1 MTDTMDILVFK
12 TNILLEDDVKKV
24 TFMMNED
31 VRIKRWT
38 VDREDCD
45 KVLRVEANE
54 MLPDEIIE
62 LIKQAGYACEEL
74 TY

>member
-1 MTDTMDILVFK
+1 MSDAMDILVFK
-12 TNILLEDDVKKV
+12 TNILREDDVQKV
-24 TFMMNED
+24 TFTMNED

-45 KVLRVEANE
+45 KVLRVEADE
-54 MLPDEIIE
+54 ILPDEIIE
-62 LIKQAGYACEEL
+62 LIKNAGYACEEL

>member
-1 MTDTMDILVFK
+1 MNDPMDILVFK
-12 TNILLEDDVKKV
+12 TNILREDDVEKV

-62 LIKQAGYACEEL
+62 LIRQAGYACEEL

>member
-1 MTDTMDILVFK
+1 MEILVFK
-12 TNILLEDDVKKV
+12 TNILQEDDVEKV

-54 MLPDEIIE
+54 VLPDEIIN

-74 TY
+74 TN

>member
-1 MTDTMDILVFK
+1 MSDPMEILVFK
-12 TNILLEDDVKKV
+12 TNILQEDDVEKV

-54 MLPDEIIE
+54 VLPDEIIN

-74 TY
+74 TN